1 MKKTK
6 IFALVLTL
14 ALLVTQFAMLGSV
27 PASATGTTID
37 DAPAYPDYALVELSK
52 AGKKISWGAQ
62 YNYTADNVY
71 TATTGGSVDMSAAEQ
86 IEFDIYIADY
96 AAFAS
101 AVSGKALR
109 FYVASGSGRYNNR
122 RAYDFD
128 TQITASGWNHII
140 LGKNDHY
147 SSDSTDFTAIKWV
160 GLAFWNGSGVSN
172 PIGSTQVRIANICA
186 SIKEIN
192 RLPDV
197 PDYAYMVA
205 SREGKTKSWGDKYNY
220 TNDRVYIDL
229 SATPVDM
236 DAAELIEFDI
246 YIKDYTAFASA
257 VDGKALRF
265 YVASGSNQN
274 NNRRVYDFVTQI
286 TKNGWNHIILGRNNH
301 YSSDSCS
308 FSAIKYIGLAF
319 WNGNGVANPIASTE
333 VRIANVCAALKE
345 INRVPAYPGN
355 AAVEIHR
362 DGRTYENVAQYH
374 YLADKTRN
382 VSNINISS
390 VDQIE
395 FDLYIGD
402 LTAFRNQISGHSL
415 YFVLKTSG
423 DSSHRARYQFT
434 LQVVNSGWNHII
446 LQKDAKDDIGE
457 TPNFSNV
464 TAYYFAFWNDSSG
477 SPVNNP
483 NASTVYRIANVC
495 GTNVSDY
502 PAYEHTAMYKLSAS
516 NYWGGTANNSNFLIG
531 GLTPT
536 DISAT
541 EQVEFDVF
549 VQNYE
554 NYASATSGGEIR
566 FRFGDANDY
575 YIDLNVKSKITHGG
589 WNHVA
594 AVWLPSSVDPNT
606 DRYTIS
612 NNNLDLTAI
621 KWIKFYS
628 TVGINWETVGKT
640 RFANVCFTKKATYK
654 THSVVL
660 ADNIGLNFF
669 MDLSKLNAE
678 QKTGSYMTFAVANS
692 DTESRAEYKSD
703 FTNATGA
710 YHGFTCP
717 LSSVQMAEIVTPTF
731 HYGTGETV
739 TGAPFSVKD
748 YIDYVAANSGNFPDA
763 VVDLVKSLGDYGY
776 YAQIYLGGRN
786 GWTAGT
792 QYTAIGKYRA
802 ADYGSD
808 DYTAKATALSSDA
821 VDKDIDGTAVTGLS
835 YSLNFDSNTFVNV
848 ELHTTDSLFASA
860 TVDGKTLYLS
870 SSGKVRT
877 QGLPILKLGT
887 PIEITGRGNANA
899 TTFTVKL
906 SGLSYIRAILNSDST
921 TAEAKNA
928 VSALYDYYKAART
941 YMGV

>member
-6 IFALVLTL
+6 IIALVLTL
-14 ALLVTQFAMLGSV
+14 ALLVTQFVVLGSV
-27 PASATGTTID
+27 PALAAGGID
-37 DAPAYPDYALVELSK
+37 DVPDYPDYAVVELTQS
-52 AGKKISWGAQ
+52 GKTGTWGAQ
-62 YNYTADNVY
+62 YNYTQDNIYV
-71 TATTGGSVDMSAAEQ
+71 ATTGGSVDAHALEL
-86 IEFDIYIADY
+86 IEFDIYVADS
-96 AAFAS
+96 AAFTS
-101 AVSGKALR
+101 AISGQDLR
-109 FYVASGSGRYNNR
+109 FYVASGSSRFNNR
-122 RAYDFD
+122 RTYAFASQV
-128 TQITASGWNHII
+128 TQDGWNHIVI
-140 LGKNDHY
+140 DRENKL
-147 SSDSTDFTAIKWV
+147 STDSTDFYSLKWV
-160 GLAFWNGSGVSN
+160 GLSFFSNSSSSN
-172 PIGSTQVRIANICA
+172 PIGSTQVRIANVCGSLKPISRTPA
-186 SIKEIN
+186 Y
-192 RLPDV
+192 PA
-197 PDYAYMVA
+197 YAAVELTK
-205 SREGKTKSWGDKYNY
+205 EGKKGTWGAYYHY
-220 TNDRVYIDL
+220 TTDNMYT
-229 SATPVDM
+229 ATVATVDISGM
-236 DAAELIEFDI
+236 DQIEFDI
-246 YIKDYTAFASA
+246 YIEDLAAFQSA
-257 VDGKALRF
+257 MYPKNPRF
-265 YVASGSNQN
+265 YVASGASKNDS
-274 NNRRVYDFVTQI
+274 RSAYAYYTQI
-286 TKNGWNHIILGRNNH
+286 TQSGWNHVVLDRTVTTSANSADF
-301 YSSDSCS
+301 SS
-308 FSAIKYIGLAF
+308 IKWVGLAD
-319 WNGNGVANPIASTE
+319 WSGSHDANAIGSTQ
-333 VRIANVCAALKE
+333 VRFANVCGTMKE

-362 DGRTYENVAQYH
+362 DGRTYENVSRYNDWAN
-374 YLADKTRN
+374 KPRN
-382 VSNINISS
+382 LESPVDISG

-402 LTAFRNQISGHSL
+402 LTAFRNQISLHTF
-415 YFVLKTSG
+415 YFVLKTGG

-434 LQVVNSGWNHII
+434 LQVTQSGWNHII

-457 TPNFSNV
+457 TPNFASV
-464 TAYYFAFWNDSSG
+464 TAYVFDFWTSDTTA
-477 SPVNNP
+477 NP
-483 NASTVYRIANVC
+483 NKSTIYRIANVC

-554 NYASATSGGEIR
+554 NFASATSGGEIR

-606 DRYTIS
+606 DRYMIS
-612 NNNLDLTAI
+612 NNNLNLTAI

-678 QKTGSYMTFAVANS
+678 QKIGSYMTFAIANG
-692 DTESRAEYKSD
+692 DATLQAEYKSD

-717 LSSVQMAEIVTPTF
+717 LSSVQMAESVTPTF
-731 HYGTGETV
+731 HYSTGETV
-739 TGAPFSVKD
+739 TGAAFSVKD
-748 YIDYVAANSGNFPDA
+748 YIDYVAENSGSFPDA
-763 VVDLVKSLGDYGY
+763 VVDLVKSLGDYGH

-786 GWTAGT
+786 GWVAGT
-792 QYTAIGKYRA
+792 DYTALAKYRA

-808 DYTAKATALSSDA
+808 DYTAKATDLSSAA
-821 VDKDIDGTAVTGLS
+821 VDKDIDDTAVTGLS

-860 TVDGKTLYLS
+860 TVDGKLLYVS
-870 SSGKVRT
+870 ASGKLRT
-877 QGLPILKLGT
+877 QGLSILQLGEPIA
-887 PIEITGRGNANA
+887 ITGKGSSNTN
-899 TTFTVKL
+899 TFTVTL
-906 SGLSYIRAILNSDST
+906 SGLSYIRAILNSGST
-921 TAEAKNA
+921 SAAAKNA
-928 VSALYDYYKAART
+928 VSALYDYYQAAVAYQAT
-941 YMGV
+941 LS